1 MEVKQTTHLRLTPPN
16 LGSNL
21 RLRHPRSG
29 SLPHSTDQLGARL
42 RDPMVGVACNLC
54 QTARHSPSIATA
66 IRTQLACAVRSVVL
80 MSRASAR
87 APASTL
93 RTTGPGEEVHV
104 AAREGWLCRYP
115 TRGVGTEEVRVGLD
129 KEHGQT
135 RATSPIKFPPRFLHY
150 GVCVMVN
157 DLGTGLAYWHREESG
172 KVVPMGLVTGG
183 GRFSNL
189 CPGWRGSHTLAGVAF
204 ADGPRAFE
212 TALACIGATE

>member
-93 RTTGPGEEVHV
+93 RTTVPGEEVHV
-104 AAREGWLCRYP
+104 AAARAGYVVTLREAWAL
-115 TRGVGTEEVRVGLD
+115 
-129 KEHGQT
+129 KK
-135 RATSPIKFPPRFLHY
+135 S
-150 GVCVMVN
+150 
-157 DLGTGLAYWHREESG
+157 ESG
-172 KVVPMGLVTGG
+172 STKNMGRLVLPHQ
-183 GRFSNL
+183 SSSL
-189 CPGWRGSHTLAGVAF
+189 
-204 ADGPRAFE
+204 RASS
-212 TALACIGATE
+212 TMACVSW